1 MAQLPKIPPQ
11 EPVQLIQSGV
21 AGDRIDREGYSV
33 VMKWRPKSMM
43 ALAKFRMRLAKL
55 FR

>member
-1 MAQLPKIPPQ
+1 MTNIWL
-11 EPVQLIQSGV
+11 EDYPV
-21 AGDRIDREGYSV
+21 A
-33 VMKWRPKSMM
+33 MKWRLKLFM

>member
-1 MAQLPKIPPQ
+1 MQLMP
-11 EPVQLIQSGV
+11 S
-21 AGDRIDREGYSV
+21 DRIDREGYPV
-33 VMKWRPKSMM
+33 VMKWRLKLMM